1 MESQESLKPSKP
13 DWKGI
18 VEDWKSSGLSKSEF
32 CRTRNINK
40 RQFCYHS
47 IRHGAFSRSRPSIET
62 ASSDGIPENFAKV
75 ICTEDIPSSKR
86 SSLTLMLD
94 CGGQIKLDEDF
105 NPELLKKIL
114 KLVKEIC

>member
-1 MESQESLKPSKP
+1 MESQESPKPSKP
-13 DWKGI
+13 DWKSI
-18 VEDWKSSGLSKSEF
+18 VEEWKSSGLSKSEF
-32 CRTRNINK
+32 SRTRDINK

-47 IRHGAFSRSRPSIET
+47 IRHGAFSRARSSIGT
-62 ASSDGIPENFAKV
+62 TSSGEIPENFAKV
-75 ICTEDIPSSKR
+75 ICSEDIPSSKS
-86 SSLTLMLD
+86 SSLTLLLD